1 MTTAIREQSKF
12 YSNLLVISQFTNE
25 PNREISRGVF
35 QNCGFAGKRFLFSP
49 PLSPSIFFCSRS
61 DFRAVA
67 RLETLA
73 TQAKDSMSRNGR
85 RQGYFVACVQPPP
98 PLRKRIL
105 AIWAAEYYGSPV
117 KIAFRRV

>member
-1 MTTAIREQSKF
+1 MKGTVKYQGAF
-12 YSNLLVISQFTNE
+12 
-25 PNREISRGVF
+25 SRIVR
-35 QNCGFAGKRFLFSP
+35 FAGKRFLFST
-49 PLSPSIFFCSRS
+49 PLSPSIFFGSRS
-61 DFRAVA
+61 NFRAIA

-105 AIWAAEYYGSPV
+105 AIWAAVQYYGSPV